1 MNTREQVDHP
11 PGTIPRPLFRCLL
24 HRFHLYFPA
33 VFSMLLSSSLFLCL
47 LVLVFPCLL
56 ALALALALVFV
67 LVHEPLDDANL
78 WYSSLPRGSPVW
90 CPRGFSTMNKC
101 HCCCAMSACDC
112 ASLL

>member
-1 MNTREQVDHP
+1 MNTRAQVDHP

-33 VFSMLLSSSLFLCL
+33 VFSLLLSSSLIHCL

-56 ALALALALVFV
+56 ALALALVFV
-67 LVHEPLDDANL
+67 LVQEPLDDANL

-90 CPRGFSTMNKC
+90 CPLGGSVP
-101 HCCCAMSACDC
+101 
-112 ASLL
+112 